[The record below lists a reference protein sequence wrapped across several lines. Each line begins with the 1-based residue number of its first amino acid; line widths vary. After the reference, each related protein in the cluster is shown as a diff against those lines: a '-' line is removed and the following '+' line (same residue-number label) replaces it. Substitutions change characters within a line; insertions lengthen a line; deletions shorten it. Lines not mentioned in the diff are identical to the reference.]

1 MSKKIKMLHWVSTGM
16 FSAFIIMSA
25 IPDIF
30 CSPEAI
36 AVFMHL
42 GYPTY
47 LLSFIGIAKFLGI
60 LALLVPG
67 FP

>member
-1 MSKKIKMLHWVSTGM
+1 MSKKIKISYWVSTGM

-30 CSPEAI
+30 SSPQAV
-36 AVFMHL
+36 AVFQHL

-47 LLSFIGIAKFLGI
+47 LLPFIGIAKFLGI
-60 LALLVPG
+60 LAVLVPG